1 VGSIGSIRNPEKP
14 TSPPASLPGGFFLG
28 LRRAGLSQAP
38 HSSSAWFH
46 DAVPVH
52 DATSIARHA
61 RPTAE
66 SETVPIAWPTVSSTL
81 SQPSSISWMS
91 PTPLA
96 GSLIAERT
104 KEGMNAAKRRG
115 KHVGRPPALSGE
127 QITFA
132 RRTLAAGDETLSGLA
147 GVMGVDSSILR
158 RAMAAKDR
166 RT

>member
-1 VGSIGSIRNPEKP
+1 VELIRPIRNPEKP
-14 TSPPASLPGGFFLG
+14 TSPPASQSGGFFLG

-66 SETVPIAWPTVSSTL
+66 SETVLIAWPTVSSTL

-115 KHVGRPPALSGE
+115 KHVGRPLPCPESRSHSPGRHWRLGMKHFQAWPA
-127 QITFA
+127 
-132 RRTLAAGDETLSGLA
+132 
-147 GVMGVDSSILR
+147 
-158 RAMAAKDR
+158 
-166 RT
+166 